1 MNAKPHSCLIASL
14 MGIGGG
20 CDGNTFTQPVPFV
33 NQPMLNLLGRE
44 GKKYD
49 PQCLQNTLA
58 ERFLILPRCK
68 R

>member
-1 MNAKPHSCLIASL
+1 

-20 CDGNTFTQPVPFV
+20 CDGNTVTQPVPFV
-33 NQPMLNLLGRE
+33 YQPMLNLLGRK

-49 PQCLQNTLA
+49 PQCLQNPEA
-58 ERFLILPRCK
+58 APFLILPRCK